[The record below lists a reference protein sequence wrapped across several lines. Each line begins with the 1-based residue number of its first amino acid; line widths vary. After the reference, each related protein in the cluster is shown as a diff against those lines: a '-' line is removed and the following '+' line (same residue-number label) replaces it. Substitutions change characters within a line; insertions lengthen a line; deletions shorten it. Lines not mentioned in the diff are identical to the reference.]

1 MTSKR
6 PSPQQRQAVPSG
18 SAPPIVPHWPPRRRA
33 LGLAILGAAALGGC
47 VIAPLPPA
55 GPYQSEEGPVVDAPP
70 PPPQYERAPPPP
82 AVGYVWIGGYWGWR
96 AGRHVWIGGRWALP
110 PAGYAW
116 VPGYWGR
123 YGHGWRWRGGYWG
136 RR

>member
-6 PSPQQRQAVPSG
+6 PSLQRPALPD
-18 SAPPIVPHWPPRRRA
+18 WPPRRRA
-33 LGLAILGAAALGGC
+33 LGLAILGAAALAGC
-47 VIAPLPPA
+47 VIAPLPPS

-70 PPPQYERAPPPP
+70 PPPQYESAPPAP
-82 AVGYVWIGGYWGWR
+82 AVGYVWIGGHWAWR

-123 YGHGWRWRGGYWG
+123 HGHGWRWRGGYWG